1 MFKDINNLQLAHII
15 LLLIRTGIF
24 LVPTKNYSKDKI
36 SPMIR
41 FFLNITSI
49 TKA

>member
-1 MFKDINNLQLAHII
+1 MFKDINNLQLAHIV

-36 SPMIR
+36 STMIR
-41 FFLNITSI
+41 SFLNIKSV